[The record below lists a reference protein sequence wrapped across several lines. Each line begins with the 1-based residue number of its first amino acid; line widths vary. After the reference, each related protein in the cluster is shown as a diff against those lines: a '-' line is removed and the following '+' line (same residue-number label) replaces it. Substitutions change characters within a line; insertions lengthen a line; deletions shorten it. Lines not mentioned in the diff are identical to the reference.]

1 MDYGN
6 RRNQGGSY
14 SEQQVKRVLVGS
26 GIDIERDLDNDF
38 IIFCP
43 FHGNFRTP
51 AGEVNK
57 ENGLFFCFSCQH
69 TADLIELVMHVTKR
83 TYFESIRFIN
93 SKSVET
99 DFASDVMS
107 KLKDK
112 PDFVPFDDVL
122 IKRLSVEALASP
134 RAMRYFEGRKIT
146 EDSVRKFSLGYSQKQ
161 DMITIPVTAPDG
173 MMVGFVGRSVE
184 GKEFKNTTGLPKSKT
199 LFNLHRVKTS
209 KQVYVVESSFDA
221 IRLDQC
227 GMPAVATLG
236 ANVSNKQ
243 IELLRQYFNEIFVI
257 ADNDE
262 AGGNMSERIVERL
275 GGRVSIIKID
285 KRYKDIGDMDDESI
299 RNLSYEFDKSIA
311 AMLN

>member
-1 MDYGN
+1 MDYRS

-43 FHGNFRTP
+43 FHANFRTP

-57 ENGLFFCFSCQH
+57 ESGLFFCFSCQH
-69 TADLIELVMHVTKR
+69 TADLIELIMFVTKR
-83 TYFESIRFIN
+83 TYFESVRFIK
-93 SKSVET
+93 SKEGES

-122 IKRLSVEALASP
+122 IKRLNVQALASP
-134 RAMRYFEGRKIT
+134 RAMRYFAGRQIT
-146 EDSVRKFSLGYSQKQ
+146 EESVKKFSLGYSEKM
-161 DMITIPVTAPDG
+161 DMVSIPVSAPDG
-173 MMVGFVGRSVE
+173 MMIGFVGRSVE
-184 GKEFKNTTGLPKSKT
+184 GKQFKNTDGLPKSKT

-209 KQVYVVESSFDA
+209 REVYVVESSFDA

-227 GMPAVATLG
+227 GLPAVATLG
-236 ANVSNKQ
+236 ANVSSRQ
-243 IELLRQYFNEIFVI
+243 IDLLRQYFNDIHVV

-262 AGGNMSERIVERL
+262 AGGGMANRLVERL
-275 GGRVSIIKID
+275 GGRVSIIKLD
-285 KRYKDIGDMDDESI
+285 KKYKDIGDMDDESI
-299 RNLSYEFDKSIA
+299 KNLNYEFDKSIA
-311 AMLN
+311 AMLQ

>member
-146 EDSVRKFSLGYSQKQ
+146 EDSVKKFSLGYSQKQ

-275 GGRVSIIKID
+275 GGRVLIINID
-285 KRYKDIGDMDDESI
+285 KKYKDIGDMDDESI
-299 RNLSYEFDKSIA
+299 RNLNYEFDKSIA

>member
-1 MDYGN
+1 MDSRN
-6 RRNQGGSY
+6 RRNSGGSY
-14 SEQQVKRVLVGS
+14 SEEQVKRVLFGS

-57 ENGLFFCFSCQH
+57 DTGLFFCFSCQH

-112 PDFVPFDDVL
+112 PDFVQFDDVL

-146 EDSVRKFSLGYSQKQ
+146 EDSVKKFSLGYSQKQ

-262 AGGNMSERIVERL
+262 AGGNMSERLVERL
-275 GGRVSIIKID
+275 GGRVSKIQID
-285 KRYKDIGDMDDESI
+285 KKYKDIGDMDDDSI
-299 RNLSYEFDKSIA
+299 KSLSYEFDKSIL
-311 AMLN
+311 AMLQ